1 MEQELA
7 QFTAIYAQ
15 IVAYLVEYSLQIVGA
30 VIVFLIGLFI
40 SRRVGALMLA
50 LCKRKNLDITLS
62 RFFSSSAR
70 LTVVIATLIIVLRKN
85 WHPDNAL
92 YSGDRRCRSRR
103 WTCGAGATF
112 KLQRGS
118 EYHLH
123 SAVCRRRHD
132 KSERCMGH
140 CRRGSPLTYRPH
152 QRRWRDYHYPKQ
164 AHRWGDHP

>member
-15 IVAYLVEYSLQIVGA
+15 IVAYLVEYSFQIVGA

-62 RFFSSSAR
+62 RFFSSSAPHR
-70 LTVVIATLIIVLRKN
+70 RRCHSDHRTAENRYT
-85 WHPDNAL
+85 DNAL
-92 YSGDRRCRSRR
+92 YRCDRRCRSRR
-103 WTCGAGATF
+103 WTCGAGASF